1 MATIW
6 IERGLYPEAVALATG
21 HEIRSPAP
29 EIGQPG
35 SDLSGVHAIII
46 SNLPPIDAE
55 FLSRA
60 PDLWVVARPGIGIDN
75 VVVEDCTAAKVLVVH
90 TPEAPTESTAEHAVT
105 LIFATARRLKIAD
118 QGLRSEGWATDR
130 TPMRGIELRGKTLG
144 LVGLGRIGGRVA
156 HIMGA
161 GVGMRVI
168 AFDPYTTPERAAA
181 IGVELQ
187 PSLAD
192 VMRQADIVSVHCP
205 LMPSTRGLV
214 SREMLGLLKPGAILV
229 NAARGPIVDEAAL
242 IDALRSGHLAG
253 AGLDVFD
260 PEPALP
266 GNPLFDMPQVIVTPH
281 IASFTPDAVHMM
293 SMGIME
299 EVVTVLSG
307 QRPRWLCNP
316 EAWPGR
322 VKTV

>member
-6 IERGLYPEAVALATG
+6 IERGIYPDAVALAAG
-21 HEIRSPAP
+21 HTVRMPAP
-29 EIGQPG
+29 EIGRPG
-35 SDLSGVHAIII
+35 SDLSGVHAVIV
-46 SNLPPIDAE
+46 SNIPPIDAE

-60 PDLWVVARPGIGIDN
+60 PDLRVVGRPGIGIDN
-75 VVVEDCTAAKVLVVH
+75 VVVEDCTAAGVLVVH
-90 TPEAPTESTAEHAVT
+90 TPEAPTESTAEHAVG
-105 LIFATARRLKIAD
+105 LIFATARRLKQAD
-118 QGLRSEGWATDR
+118 HALCSEGWATER
-130 TPMRGIELRGKTLG
+130 PPLTGIELRGKTLG

-161 GVGMRVI
+161 GVGMRVV

-181 IGVELQ
+181 VGVELR

-205 LMPSTRGLV
+205 LLPSTRGLV
-214 SREMLGLLKPGAILV
+214 SREMLALLKPGAILV

-242 IDALRSGHLAG
+242 VDALRSGRLAG

-266 GNPLFDMPQVIVTPH
+266 GNPLFDMPQVLVTPH
-281 IASFTPDAVHMM
+281 IASLTPDALRL
-293 SMGIME
+293 MGVGVME
-299 EVVTVLSG
+299 ETLAVLAG
-307 QRPRWLCNP
+307 RRPRWLVNP

-322 VKTV
+322 GVPG

>member
-6 IERGLYPEAVALATG
+6 IERGLYPDAVALAAEHTV
-21 HEIRSPAP
+21 RSPAP

-35 SDLSGVHAIII
+35 ADLSGVHAVIV

-60 PDLWVVARPGIGIDN
+60 PDLRVVARPGIGIDN
-75 VVVEDCTAAKVLVVH
+75 VVVEDCTAARVLIVH
-90 TPEAPTESTAEHAVT
+90 TPEAPTESTAEHAVA

-118 QGLRSEGWATDR
+118 QALRGEGWGTDR

-161 GVGMRVI
+161 GVGMRVV
-168 AFDPYTTPERAAA
+168 AFDPYTTAERAAA
-181 IGVELQ
+181 LGVELL

-192 VMRQADIVSVHCP
+192 VMRQADVVSVHCP
-205 LMPSTRGLV
+205 LLPSTRGLV
-214 SREMLGLLKPGAILV
+214 SREMLALLRPGAILV

-266 GNPLFDMPQVIVTPH
+266 GNPLFDMPQVVVTPH
-281 IASFTPDAVHMM
+281 IASFTPDAVRLMGV
-293 SMGIME
+293 GIME
-299 EVVTVLSG
+299 EVLAVLAG
-307 QRPRWLCNP
+307 RRPRWLVNA
-316 EAWPGR
+316 EVWPGR
-322 VKTV
+322 GLPV